1 MGLACVVMALTSSA
15 LTLTIGFAAIRGAA
29 VGALSLVS
37 QHVIN
42 LWFVT
47 RRGMAAT
54 AAASESLAAVSPSP
68 L

>member
-1 MGLACVVMALTSSA
+1 MGVACVTMALTWSA
-15 LTLTIGFAAIRGAA
+15 LTLTIGFAAIRGAV

-47 RRGMAAT
+47 QRGMAAT
-54 AAASESLAAVSPSP
+54 GHLSSLGRLGIA
-68 L
+68 